1 MRLHQNYDLYDIT
14 QSVDPGANYTVT
26 VPMVSPDTTGQWG
39 EAWALQQG
47 SSNILCTFWV
57 VIEVNRRISICSKN
71 GLAGY
76 VDPASSIFIQYFIQH
91 LLTGKS
97 IMEGLQIG

>member
-1 MRLHQNYDLYDIT
+1 
-14 QSVDPGANYTVT
+14 
-26 VPMVSPDTTGQWG
+26 MVYPVGR
-39 EAWALQQG
+39 
-47 SSNILCTFWV
+47 V
-57 VIEVNRRISICSKN
+57 
-71 GLAGY
+71 